1 MTGQKRTE
9 EQIVTS
15 ANITAI
21 LGGMPYEIKPLV
33 IRDSR
38 GWRAE
43 VIGLIAKLPGEINKT
58 TDNPADFESSFNKLL
73 VTMPDQVIDLFFA
86 YAKDLD
92 RDEIESVATDVELA
106 SAFEKIVEVAFP
118 LTQSLPKT
126 MGRLSR

>member
-1 MTGQKRTE
+1 MTEQKRTE
-9 EQIVTS
+9 EQVVAS
-15 ANITAI
+15 ANIIAV
-21 LGGMPYEIKPLV
+21 LGGKEYEIKPLV

-38 GWRAE
+38 AWRAD

-58 TDNPADFESSFNKLL
+58 TDDPTAFEEAFKHLL
-73 VTMPDQVIDLFFA
+73 VAMPDRVIDLFFA

-106 SAFEKIVEVAFP
+106 AAFEQIVEVAFP

-126 MGRLSR
+126 MGRLSQ